1 MWKAVASLSPRSSLG
16 GSFRQAPG
24 SLLRRMLR
32 GGLAV
37 TLAIATVAA
46 LSASAQAEPQLKALS
61 ARQVHVSVA
70 SKGKTALAVRPSASG
85 WRLELREADNGV
97 AEVFDVTPGS
107 PSRTWTLAMNG
118 GLVTFDRARF
128 AGGHTYR
135 VSLHVDTT
143 TTGVGFVYLYPEPPA
158 KIAAPAPPR
167 TQRLRFDNADTHGD
181 DDDETPT
188 VAAKGRL

>member
-16 GSFRQAPG
+16 SSF
-24 SLLRRMLR
+24 RRMLR

-37 TLAIATVAA
+37 ATVAA
-46 LSASAQAEPQLKALS
+46 LSAAAQAEPALKALS

-107 PSRTWTLAMNG
+107 PTRTWTLAMNG

-167 TQRLRFDNADTHGD
+167 TQRLRFDSADTHGD

-188 VAAKGRL
+188 VAAKVRL

>member
-1 MWKAVASLSPRSSLG
+1 MIRDGAAIALVGATI
-16 GSFRQAPG
+16 G
-24 SLLRRMLR
+24 SL
-32 GGLAV
+32 A
-37 TLAIATVAA
+37 
-46 LSASAQAEPQLKALS
+46 ASAHAEPPLKALS

-70 SKGKTALAVRPSASG
+70 SKGKTALAVRPSPSG

-107 PSRTWTLAMNG
+107 PSRTWTLAMTG

-167 TQRLRFDNADTHGD
+167 TQRLRFDNADTHGE

-188 VAAKGRL
+188 VASKGRL